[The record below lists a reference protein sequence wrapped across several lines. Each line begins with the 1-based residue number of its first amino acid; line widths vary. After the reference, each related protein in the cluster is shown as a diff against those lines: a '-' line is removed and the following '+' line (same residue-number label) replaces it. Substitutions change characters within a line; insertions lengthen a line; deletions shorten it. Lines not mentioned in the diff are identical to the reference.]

1 MGLTGEAAAPAAI
14 GTRRAS
20 LGAAAARATGTRLE
34 VVATAAPETTVG
46 AADGTLTGAG
56 LEEATWLGA
65 LTATPDTTGLP
76 ADTVDGTGGFVVEA
90 LVGTGSAGAE
100 ADAASERVTDAEGT
114 ADLTATEEG
123 LEAGL
128 AVGGLAAGAEAA

>member
-1 MGLTGEAAAPAAI
+1 
-14 GTRRAS
+14 
-20 LGAAAARATGTRLE
+20 
-34 VVATAAPETTVG
+34 
-46 AADGTLTGAG
+46 LTGAG